1 MAGPNHA
8 RALRVLVAPDSF
20 KGSLE
25 AHEAA
30 QHIAA
35 GILQAAPGWV
45 VTQAPMADGGEG
57 TAKVLAT
64 SLRGVWHALPVMDAN
79 GDLIEIP
86 FAVCSS
92 AALKEFAVFDAAQV
106 VGLPDARVPAPVRS
120 TRGIGQAVRAIAE
133 RGYTTIV
140 IGLGGSSTN
149 DGGAG
154 MLSELAYQFD
164 DARRTAFHPVLATL
178 PDIDAVQKRP
188 DADWLAGIRLIGLTD
203 VTSALTGPRG
213 ATHVF
218 GEQKGV
224 TDLEAADRALRR
236 FADQLTVLVK
246 GDFTHAAGS
255 GAAGGLGYAVLALG
269 GTLQPGAEFILD
281 TLGLNDTA
289 MDFDWVITGEGRSDA
304 QTLLGK
310 VPATIARLA
319 RARGIPVTLLSGAI
333 EPGIASSG
341 AFDGCF
347 SVLPAPVSL
356 EYAMQHA
363 GPLLHD
369 AAFNLAR
376 LFASLPAPASGPAQ
390 PG

>member
-1 MAGPNHA
+1 MARPNHD

-57 TAKVLAT
+57 TAKVVAA
-64 SLRGVWHALPVMDAN
+64 SLRGAWHAIPVINAN

-86 FAVCSS
+86 FAVCRSS
-92 AALKEFAVFDAAQV
+92 ALKEFAIFDAAQV
-106 VGLPDARVPAPVRS
+106 VGLPAARVAAPART
-120 TRGIGQAVRAIAE
+120 TRGIGQAVRAIAGC
-133 RGYTTIV
+133 GYTTIV

-164 DARRTAFHPVLATL
+164 DVRGSAFHPVLATL
-178 PDIDAVQKRP
+178 PAIDAVHKRP
-188 DADWLAGIRLIGLTD
+188 DAGWLAGIRLIALTD
-203 VTSALTGPRG
+203 VTSPLSGPRG
-213 ATHVF
+213 ATQVF
-218 GEQKGV
+218 GAQKGV
-224 TDLEAADRALRR
+224 TDLEAAERALCR
-236 FADQLTVLVK
+236 FAEQLTVLLNE
-246 GDFTHAAGS
+246 DFSHAAGS
-255 GAAGGLGYAVLALG
+255 GAAGGLGFAVRALG
-269 GTLQPGAEFILD
+269 GSLRPGAEFILD
-281 TLGLNDTA
+281 TLGLNGTA

-310 VPATIARLA
+310 VPTTIARLA

-333 EPGIASSG
+333 EAGSALSG

-356 EYAMQHA
+356 DYAMQHA
-363 GPLLHD
+363 GPLLQD

-376 LFASLPAPASGPAQ
+376 LFASLPAAATGPAQ
-390 PG
+390 PD